1 MEGEKIEKNGK
12 KKLQKIKISTN
23 LGFNKCRFWNFRF
36 CKFIGEK
43 KLKKNW
49 KKNKTFFKSKNA
61 FSSLFVLSISRV
73 WPFCWFK
80 NSILPCKNKTWPPN
94 FQNLENFQFFFK
106 KNHNSSTKIGHT
118 FDEQN
123 VKIELFSKIL
133 ISSFTLRFWSKM
145 KIYSKIIGSTLSI
158 FFIFFIIR
166 TGKEPYQGR
175 KKVVK
180 NRKIGLIFFE
190 KKDKNWLKNN
200 SKNVNFF
207 QFQIRI

>member
-1 MEGEKIEKNGK
+1 MEGEKIEK
-12 KKLQKIKISTN
+12 KKLFLNQKI
-23 LGFNKCRFWNFRF
+23 LFHH
-36 CKFIGEK
+36 
-43 KLKKNW
+43 
-49 KKNKTFFKSKNA
+49 FFS
-61 FSSLFVLSISRV
+61 LSISRV
-73 WPFCWFK
+73 WPFCLFK
-80 NSILPCKNKTWPPN
+80 NSILVRKNKNWPPN

-158 FFIFFIIR
+158 FSIFVIIR
-166 TGKEPYQGR
+166 TDKESYQGS